1 MRIAQARRMRNPMP
15 RLSAVGAAALVLAA
29 SALETSAQITE
40 APEPIALSWP
50 HDGVFGTF
58 DRAAAQR
65 GFQVYREVCSACHGL
80 DYVAFRNLA
89 DLGFSEEQVR
99 ALAAEYT
106 VTDGPDD
113 TGEMFERPAV
123 PADPIPAPYPNPQA
137 ARAANG
143 GALPP
148 ELSLITKARANGTDY
163 LFSLMVGYE
172 EPPAEVEA
180 PEGLYYNAYFPGHWI
195 AMPPPLQEGLVAYAD
210 GTEATVEQM
219 AADVTTFLTWAGEPT
234 LEARKQSGL
243 KVMLFLI
250 VLTGLCYA
258 TMRKVWAGAH

>member
-1 MRIAQARRMRNPMP
+1 MSSMS
-15 RLSAVGAAALVLAA
+15 RLSTAGAAVLVLAA
-29 SALETSAQITE
+29 SALEASAQIAE
-40 APEPIALSWP
+40 APEPIAVSWQ

-80 DYVAFRNLA
+80 TYVAFRNLA
-89 DLGFSEEQVR
+89 QLGFGEEQVR

-106 VTDGPDD
+106 VEDGPNDD
-113 TGEMFERPAV
+113 GEMFERPAV
-123 PADPIPAPYPNPQA
+123 PADPIPPPYPNPQA

-148 ELSLITKARANGTDY
+148 ELSLITKARAGGTDY
-163 LFSLMVGYE
+163 VYSLMVGYE
-172 EPPAEVEA
+172 EPPAGAEA

-195 AMPPPLQEGLVAYAD
+195 AMPSPLSEGLVTYAD
-210 GTEATVEQM
+210 GTEATVPQM
-219 AADVTTFLTWAGEPT
+219 AADVATFLTWAGEPT
-234 LEARKQSGL
+234 LEQRKQSGL

-258 TMRKVWAGAH
+258 TMRKVWADAH

>member
-1 MRIAQARRMRNPMP
+1 MSSMS
-15 RLSAVGAAALVLAA
+15 RLSTVGAAALVLAVG
-29 SALETSAQITE
+29 ALEASAQIAE
-40 APEPIALSWP
+40 APEPIAVSWQ

-65 GFQVYREVCSACHGL
+65 GFQVYREVCSVCHSL
-80 DYVAFRNLA
+80 TYVAFRNLA
-89 DLGFSEEQVR
+89 QLGFGEEQVR

-106 VTDGPDD
+106 VEDGPNDD
-113 TGEMFERPAV
+113 GEMFERPAV
-123 PADPIPAPYPNPQA
+123 PADPIPPPYPNPQA

-148 ELSLITKARANGTDY
+148 ELSLITKARAGGTDY
-163 LFSLMVGYE
+163 VYSLMVGYE
-172 EPPAEVEA
+172 EPPAGAEA

-195 AMPPPLQEGLVAYAD
+195 VMPSPLSEGLVTYAD
-210 GTEATVEQM
+210 GTEATVPQM
-219 AADVTTFLTWAGEPT
+219 AADVATFLTWAGEPT
-234 LEARKQSGL
+234 LEQRKQSGL

-258 TMRKVWAGAH
+258 TMRKVWADAH